1 MTIMKTRFLM
11 TAVFLVLAMTASAQ
25 IQLLFMGYN
34 RNVIDRNKK
43 LYWMDGDDD
52 PCFNI
57 LNYKKAGTKET
68 FTIKEKDSGSQTYSV
83 TITLDSK
90 GNPVHLVLKDG
101 KNALYDSDV
110 KTSSGSATEDER
122 LYNYFGELAGYP
134 AKQSVAGGAS
144 VPSKP
149 SAADLKQGGV
159 KGAANKVGNAAKGTF
174 GKVKG
179 LFKKKK

>member
-101 KNALYDSDV
+101 KNALYDSEV
-110 KTSSGSATEDER
+110 KTSSGSVSITT
-122 LYNYFGELAGYP
+122 LANWP
-134 AKQSVAGGAS
+134 AIPPNRAS
-144 VPSKP
+144 PAVLPFRRSP
-149 SAADLKQGGV
+149 VQP
-159 KGAANKVGNAAKGTF
+159 T
-174 GKVKG
+174 
-179 LFKKKK
+179 

>member
-1 MTIMKTRFLM
+1 
-11 TAVFLVLAMTASAQ
+11 
-25 IQLLFMGYN
+25 MGYN

-101 KNALYDSDV
+101 KNALYDSEV
-110 KTSSGSATEDER
+110 KTSITT
-122 LYNYFGELAGYP
+122 LANWP
-134 AKQSVAGGAS
+134 AIPPNRAS
-144 VPSKP
+144 PAVLPFRRSP
-149 SAADLKQGGV
+149 VQP
-159 KGAANKVGNAAKGTF
+159 T
-174 GKVKG
+174 
-179 LFKKKK
+179 

>member
-68 FTIKEKDSGSQTYSV
+68 FTIKEKDSGSQT
-83 TITLDSK
+83 
-90 GNPVHLVLKDG
+90 
-101 KNALYDSDV
+101 
-110 KTSSGSATEDER
+110 
-122 LYNYFGELAGYP
+122 
-134 AKQSVAGGAS
+134 
-144 VPSKP
+144 
-149 SAADLKQGGV
+149 
-159 KGAANKVGNAAKGTF
+159 
-174 GKVKG
+174 
-179 LFKKKK
+179 